1 MKLQRELDLEE
12 GNVGEGGQRQA
23 EAAMVTVV
31 PANVYGRLTV
41 TVAEARLAR
50 NYGMTRM
57 DPYCR
62 LRIGHSCY
70 ETPTA
75 ANGSR
80 EPKWNKTFH
89 VYLLKVTSIVA
100 I

>member
-1 MKLQRELDLEE
+1 MAGEIRDDIRDDIPNEPKKPLSTEESDHALAMKLQRQLDLEE
-12 GNVGEGGQRQA
+12 SGGQQQQQPA
-23 EAAMVTVV
+23 EGAMVTVV

-62 LRIGHSCY
+62 LRIG
-70 ETPTA
+70 
-75 ANGSR
+75 
-80 EPKWNKTFH
+80 
-89 VYLLKVTSIVA
+89 
-100 I
+100 